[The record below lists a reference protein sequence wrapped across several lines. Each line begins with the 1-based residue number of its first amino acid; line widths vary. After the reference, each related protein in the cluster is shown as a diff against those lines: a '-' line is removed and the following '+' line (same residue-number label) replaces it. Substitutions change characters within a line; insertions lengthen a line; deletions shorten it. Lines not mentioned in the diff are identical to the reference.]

1 MDQPPDLRK
10 ETERGASGEAISI
23 NKLLMWQGIK
33 KNVHS
38 YVLLLPFLL
47 IYSIFTVFPVVQGFV
62 VSFFDWKIL
71 GEKTYI
77 GLSNYI
83 SVFNDP
89 VFYRSMSHTLLFVV
103 LSTPILILVGFILAL
118 IVHQPIRGQVI
129 FRLIFFMPMVLAVSV
144 VASVWKA
151 VLSGYTGLV
160 NSLLSLLGVESNI
173 LWLGEPILAW
183 VSIIIITV
191 WWTAGFNMV
200 LYLAGL
206 QDIPDEIYD
215 ASKIDGAN
223 AWQRLRYITI
233 PMLKGITLL
242 ITFLQIVASFKIFS
256 QVYLVTEGGPAGS
269 TRTIIQ
275 YIYEEGFQKYAFGTA
290 SAMSYIFF
298 VVLLLFTFIQ
308 FKLTNQKS

>member
-1 MDQPPDLRK
+1 MAK
-10 ETERGASGEAISI
+10 ASVANKWKTEIGKSI
-23 NKLLMWQGIK
+23 PFNKMSKWQLMK
-33 KNVHS
+33 KNVHA

-47 IYSIFTVFPVVQGFV
+47 IYTIFTLFPVAQGFV
-62 VSFFDWKIL
+62 VSFYDWQIL
-71 GEKTYI
+71 GDKTFV
-77 GLSNYI
+77 GLKNYI
-83 SVFNDP
+83 KVFNDP
-89 VFYRSMSHTLLFVV
+89 VFYSSMSHTLLFVL

-118 IVHQPIRGQVI
+118 IVHQPIRGQVV
-129 FRLIFFMPMVLAVSV
+129 FRLIFFLPMVLAVSV

-160 NSLLSLLGVESNI
+160 NFLLGLLGMPSEI
-173 LWLGEPILAW
+173 LWLGEPVLAW
-183 VSIIIITV
+183 VSIIVITV

-206 QDIPDEIYD
+206 QDIPDELYE
-215 ASKIDGAN
+215 ASKIDGAT
-223 AWQRLRYITI
+223 AWQRLRFITI

-242 ITFLQIVASFKIFS
+242 VTFLQIVASFKIFS
-256 QVYLVTEGGPAGS
+256 QVYLVTQGGPAGS

-275 YIYEEGFQKYAFGTA
+275 YVYEEGFQKYAFGTA

-298 VVLLLFTFIQ
+298 IVLLLCTLIQ